1 MVKNTLITL
10 DSNPDTGEGNE
21 GIFKALFNED
31 IIIQPNSEMAMQSVS
46 INRSINI
53 IDINSFNSV
62 LEFQIQS
69 SIDGEPNGLHT
80 INLNEGN
87 YSRLNVI
94 NLFTD
99 IQNKM
104 NAQLGLNAG
113 KEVGTQIAVRLSQK
127 EKVEFVMGQAKQTT
141 FMENNNP
148 LLVYND
154 ITYQAQYLRAA
165 NANGNLGN
173 HNIFSKVE
181 FVKGCGLFQAQIRKF
196 SNANTATNAG
206 FILGLVENT
215 PSNQEKLNN
224 LTITEADLTYAVRT
238 NTDNLSTSNYMFK
251 SPVNTEYTDAGTGP
265 TKTDND
271 ANTTENDILE
281 ITLDKGI
288 LAIKKHVPGTPTTI
302 YSETYDYGT
311 SDIYKRYLPIIGIYG
326 DNTTTR
332 ISAVTSSL
340 DPYDSAGTEEY
351 SEHTELVGFP
361 IPDRKRQLTT
371 PTVYNLIF
379 GNIELANFLGFLSVN
394 LNPSQVKTSPR
405 IFAGVNLFSKNLG
418 SNTYLVELLNIPL
431 NSYHTCLATSQ
442 TSRSTGGGR
451 KSILASIPVSERI
464 INNSGQIQ
472 YEPNTLFY
480 VSLNNQ
486 YPLNLRNIKA
496 RIISNDF
503 SPIQT
508 DGISEISILI
518 REDA

>member
-10 DSNPDTGEGNE
+10 DSNPHTDEGNE
-21 GIFKALFNED
+21 GMFKALFNED

-46 INRSINI
+46 INRSINV
-53 IDINSFNSV
+53 IDINAFNNV
-62 LEFQIQS
+62 LQFQIQTT
-69 SIDGEPNGLHT
+69 IDGQPNGLHT
-80 INLNEGN
+80 IQLNEGN
-87 YSRLNVI
+87 YTRLNVI

-104 NAQLGLNAG
+104 NAALGLNAG

-127 EKVEFVMGQAKQTT
+127 EKVEFVMGQVKQTT

-154 ITYQAQYLRAA
+154 ITYQSQYLRAA
-165 NANGNLGN
+165 NANGDFGN

-181 FVKGCGLFQAQIRKF
+181 FTKGCGLFQAQIRKF
-196 SNANTATNAG
+196 TNANGATNAG

-215 PSNQEKLNN
+215 AANQDKLNN
-224 LTITEADLTYAVRT
+224 LTITEDDLTYAVRT
-238 NTDNLSTSNYMFK
+238 NTDNLSASNYMFK
-251 SPVNTEYTDAGTGP
+251 SPVNTVYTDAGTAP
-265 TKTDND
+265 SKTDND
-271 ANTTENDILE
+271 ANTGNNDILE
-281 ITLDKGI
+281 ISLDKGV
-288 LAIKKHVPGTPTTI
+288 LAIKKHTPTNTIVI

-311 SDIYKRYLPIIGIYG
+311 SDIYKRYLPILGIYG

-332 ISAVTSSL
+332 ISSVSSNL
-340 DPYDSAGTEEY
+340 DPYDAAGTDEY
-351 SEHTELVGFP
+351 SEHTQLVGFP

-394 LNPSQVKTSPR
+394 LNPLLVATTPR
-405 IFAGVNLFSKNLG
+405 TFTAVDLFSKNLD

-431 NSYHTCLATSQ
+431 NSYHTCLASSQ

-518 REDA
+518 KEP

>member
-46 INRSINI
+46 INRSINV
-53 IDINSFNSV
+53 IDINAFNSQ
-62 LEFQIQS
+62 LQFQIQNTND
-69 SIDGEPNGLHT
+69 IGGGGVHI

-87 YSRLNVI
+87 YTRLNVI

-104 NAQLGLNAG
+104 NAELGLDSG

-127 EKVEFVMGQAKQTT
+127 EKVEFVMGQVKQTT

-148 LLVYND
+148 LLVYNN
-154 ITYQAQYLRAA
+154 ITYQSQYLRAT
-165 NANGNLGN
+165 NANNTLSSN
-173 HNIFSKVE
+173 FIFSKVE
-181 FVKGCGLFQAQIRKF
+181 FVKGCGIFQAQIRKF
-196 SNANTATNAG
+196 TNANAATNAG

-215 PSNQEKLNN
+215 PSNQNKLNEK
-224 LTITEADLTYAVRT
+224 TITEADLTYAIRT
-238 NTDNLSTSNYMFK
+238 NTDNISTSNYMFR
-251 SPVNTEYTDAGTGP
+251 SPVNTQYTDAGVGP
-265 TKTDND
+265 SKTDND
-271 ANTTENDILE
+271 ANTTQNDIIE
-281 ITLDKGI
+281 ITLDQGL
-288 LAIKKHVPGTPTTI
+288 LALKKQTPTATFVI
-302 YSETYDYGT
+302 YSEEYDYGDAD
-311 SDIYKRYLPIIGIYG
+311 SYKRYIPIIGIYG

-361 IPDRKRQLTT
+361 IPDRKRQDTT
-371 PTVYNLIF
+371 PTKYNLIF

-394 LNPSQVKTSPR
+394 LNPTLIATSPR
-405 IFAGVNLFSKNLG
+405 TFTAVDLFSKNLG
-418 SNTYLVELLNIPL
+418 SNTYLIELLNIPL
-431 NSYHTCLATSQ
+431 NSYHTCLATNQ
-442 TSRSTGGGR
+442 TSRATGGGR

-518 REDA
+518 REP

>member
-1 MVKNTLITL
+1 MTFLSAIFQIAIARALYKNPEILVLDEATSSL
-10 DSNPDTGEGNE
+10 DSKSENFVQKTIDTLRA
-21 GIFKALFNED
+21 KD
-31 IIIQPNSEMAMQSVS
+31 KTIIIIA
-46 INRSINI
+46 
-53 IDINSFNSV
+53 
-62 LEFQIQS
+62 
-69 SIDGEPNGLHT
+69 H
-80 INLNEGN
+80 
-87 YSRLNVI
+87 RLSTVI
-94 NLFTD
+94 NAD
-99 IQNKM
+99 KI
-104 NAQLGLNAG
+104 
-113 KEVGTQIAVRLSQK
+113 V
-127 EKVEFVMGQAKQTT
+127 
-141 FMENNNP
+141 
-148 LLVYND
+148 
-154 ITYQAQYLRAA
+154 
-165 NANGNLGN
+165 
-173 HNIFSKVE
+173 
-181 FVKGCGLFQAQIRKF
+181 GLF
-196 SNANTATNAG
+196 
-206 FILGLVENT
+206 
-215 PSNQEKLNN
+215 
-224 LTITEADLTYAVRT
+224 Y
-238 NTDNLSTSNYMFK
+238 
-251 SPVNTEYTDAGTGP
+251 
-265 TKTDND
+265 
-271 ANTTENDILE
+271 
-281 ITLDKGI
+281 LDKGI

-486 YPLNLRNIKA
+486 FPLNLRNIKA